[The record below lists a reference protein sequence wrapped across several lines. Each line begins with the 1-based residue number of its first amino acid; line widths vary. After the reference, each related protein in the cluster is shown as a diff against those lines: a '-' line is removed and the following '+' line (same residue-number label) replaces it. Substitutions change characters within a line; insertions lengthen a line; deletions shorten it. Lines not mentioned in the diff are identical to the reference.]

1 MIGGTVVLG
10 LDDWLGLFAQF
21 LMLSMLAVGG
31 AMATAPD
38 MHRYLVVE
46 HGWLSDAQF
55 TSSIAIAQA
64 APGPNLL
71 FVAVLGWNV
80 AGIAGTLAT
89 MLGILIPSTTL
100 AITATR
106 WGAQRRDS
114 RGVRAFTAGMA
125 PLTLGLLLATG
136 YVLTEPSRHSAGALA
151 LVAITVLAVGRFN
164 VSPIWMVALGALVG
178 ALGFG

>member
-1 MIGGTVVLG
+1 MIGGSVVLG

-38 MHRYLVVE
+38 MHRYMVVE

-164 VSPIWMVALGALVG
+164 LSPIWMVALGALVG

>member
-1 MIGGTVVLG
+1 
-10 LDDWLGLFAQF
+10 
-21 LMLSMLAVGG
+21 
-31 AMATAPD
+31 
-38 MHRYLVVE
+38 
-46 HGWLSDAQF
+46 
-55 TSSIAIAQA
+55 
-64 APGPNLL
+64 
-71 FVAVLGWNV
+71 
-80 AGIAGTLAT
+80 

-106 WGAQRRDS
+106 WGSQRRDS

-136 YVLTEPSRHSAGALA
+136 YLLPSRRGAA
-151 LVAITVLAVGRFN
+151 PARWRWWRSRVLAVGRFN

>member
-1 MIGGTVVLG
+1 MGGSVVLTSG
-10 LDDWLGLFAQF
+10 DWLGLFAQF

-38 MHRYLVVE
+38 MHRYMVVE

-80 AGIAGTLAT
+80 AGVAGTLAT

-106 WGAQRRDS
+106 WGSQRRDS

-178 ALGFG
+178 ALGWG